1 MSIDDA
7 LEEKIKET
15 KKQLDEVTKNLQSFS
30 EVKEAL
36 DKSED
41 DLRAAIDGNARIADE
56 VEKALDSLA
65 KSAQAIELISKALGK
80 LQPEKVF
87 RDLHSLNKKINI
99 GGVIIIIFFILI
111 FILNFN

>member
-1 MSIDDA
+1 MSIDDT
-7 LEEKIKET
+7 LDEKIKET
-15 KKQLDEVTKNLQSFS
+15 KKQMDEVAKNLQSFS

-41 DLRAAIDGNARIADE
+41 DLRAAIDGNARIANE

-65 KSAQAIELISKALGK
+65 KSGQAIELISKSLAK

-87 RDLHSLNKKINI
+87 KDLHSLNKKINI
-99 GGVIIIIFFILI
+99 GGITIIVIFILI
-111 FILNFN
+111 LALNFY